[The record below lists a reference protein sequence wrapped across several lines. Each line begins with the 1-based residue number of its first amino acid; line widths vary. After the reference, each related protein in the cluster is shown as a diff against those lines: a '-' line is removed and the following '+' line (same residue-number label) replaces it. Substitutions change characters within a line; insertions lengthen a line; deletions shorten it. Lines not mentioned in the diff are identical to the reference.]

1 MSSLA
6 QKGRT
11 PLALFTYNRPQYAR
25 LALGT
30 LARCTRI
37 DECQIYIYCDGAK
50 TTEQATA
57 VEQSRVI
64 VRAWAEKFGAIVIER
79 NENLGLAR
87 SIATAV
93 TELCEKFGRVI
104 VLEDDLQVSPDFVDY
119 MLQALDRYADESR
132 VYQIS
137 GYMFRIK
144 NPAQPDAFFVPLTT
158 SWGWA
163 TWNRA
168 WHAFDSD
175 AAAAA
180 VEKLADP
187 QVRRRFDLDN
197 SSDRAT
203 MMHQRAVNQNDS
215 WAILWWWAVFQING
229 LVLYPRKS
237 LVWVG
242 GFDDSGT
249 HNRAASKVHQDDL
262 ELFSRNRL
270 SQPIRLPAK
279 IIADDTVFDKIKSF
293 LRKQRKR
300 EEQRTLDAY
309 LRRGVK
315 KMFRIVFRLELSRR
329 GIRRK

>member
-1 MSSLA
+1 
-6 QKGRT
+6 
-11 PLALFTYNRPQYAR
+11 
-25 LALGT
+25 
-30 LARCTRI
+30 
-37 DECQIYIYCDGAK
+37 
-50 TTEQATA
+50 
-57 VEQSRVI
+57 
-64 VRAWAEKFGAIVIER
+64 
-79 NENLGLAR
+79 
-87 SIATAV
+87 
-93 TELCEKFGRVI
+93 
-104 VLEDDLQVSPDFVDY
+104 

-249 HNRAASKVHQDDL
+249 HNRAASKVQQDDL

-315 KMFRIVFRLELSRR
+315 DVSHCLSARTIAARDSAKVVYSLTQRRTLTLSISFSLSMSFQQRPLRVCLDARLISGTLGGIEQFVIGLADGLSKLNDGDEEYFFSLMRHPPNGSSLTFAARAVCFTAMPRR
-329 GIRRK
+329 AAPWAQN

>member
-6 QKGRT
+6 QKGKT

-64 VRAWAEKFGAIVIER
+64 VRAWAEKFGAVVIER

-87 SIATAV
+87 SIVTAV
-93 TELCEKFGRVI
+93 TELCERFGRVI

-119 MLQALDRYADESR
+119 MLQALDRYADESQ

-137 GYMFRIK
+137 GYMFRVGH
-144 NPAQPDAFFVPLTT
+144 PAQPDAFFAPMTT

-163 TWNRA
+163 TWDRA
-168 WHAFDSD
+168 WRIFDWN
-175 AAAAA
+175 ATGA
-180 VEKLADP
+180 VEQLADA
-187 QVRRRFDLDN
+187 QIRRRFNLDDSIAYDVMLQQRLAGQN
-197 SSDRAT
+197 S
-203 MMHQRAVNQNDS
+203 S
-215 WAILWWWAVFQING
+215 WAILWWWAVFRAGG
-229 LVLYPRKS
+229 LVLHPRKS
-237 LVWVG
+237 LVWTG

-249 HNRAASKVHQDDL
+249 HNRAASEVPQDTL
-262 ELFSRNRL
+262 KLFAGRRL
-270 SQPIRLPAK
+270 SPSITLPAK
-279 IIADDTVFDKIKSF
+279 VISDEAAFDRIKSF
-293 LRKQRKR
+293 
-300 EEQRTLDAY
+300 
-309 LRRGVK
+309 
-315 KMFRIVFRLELSRR
+315 
-329 GIRRK
+329 RRKLQRPPRTVGALARRAARKLMRAMKRV